1 MQYDYIN
8 NQMHLKRF
16 QLNQSA
22 SNSHEMF
29 VIETDLA
36 WNNLKG
42 VILEQIINER
52 QVLLFDDIIT
62 DRSILKPDLI
72 RNNSKSLQ
80 DEQVQHVQLGNLLKT
95 TSKFHFSKIY
105 EKLQDYVWKAIR
117 KGFQGLFIV
126 FNFAYSLKS
135 DRISILNLERVLSE
149 LFQNSFGFPVTCN
162 CLYPSSLRMR
172 DFAELTTLH
181 TGFQILDDFRN
192 PLLHHYLQC
201 TQTEDRETF
210 AVEKQQK
217 LEQLCPSSFKDYEV
231 LAGIAKRARSGNFEP
246 FYFHQG
252 DRIIGIANDLESCC
266 EILEDIPLDVFCF
279 HCYRTISQPNP
290 DGKSINI
297 LLRSDIAL
305 WIQYSVGDIKLA
317 HQIYETIRHAFGRSK
332 CLASISRLNQLT
344 MKSTIIR
351 LIRERIDILS
361 SI

>member
-1 MQYDYIN
+1 M
-8 NQMHLKRF
+8 KRF

-42 VILEQIINER
+42 TILEQIINER
-52 QVLLFDDIIT
+52 QVLLFDDINI
-62 DRSILKPDLI
+62 DRSILKPELI

-80 DEQVQHVQLGNLLKT
+80 DEQVQHVSLRNLLKI
-95 TSKFHFSKIY
+95 TSKFRFSKIY
-105 EKLQDYVWKAIR
+105 EKLQDYVWKGIKR
-117 KGFQGLFIV
+117 GFQGLFFI

-135 DRISILNLERVLSE
+135 DRISVLNLERVLSE
-149 LFQNSFGFPVTCN
+149 VFQNSFGFPVTCN

-192 PLLHHYLQC
+192 PLLHHYLQF
-201 TQTEDRETF
+201 TQSEDRETF

-217 LEQLCPSSFKDYEV
+217 FEQLCPSSIKDYEV
-231 LAGIAKRARSGNFEP
+231 LVGIAKRARSGNSEP
-246 FYFHQG
+246 FYFRQG
-252 DRIIGIANDLESCC
+252 DRIIGIANDLERCY

-279 HCYRTISQPNP
+279 HCYRTISQPST
-290 DGKSINI
+290 DGKSIEI
-297 LLRSDIAL
+297 MPRSDIAL

-317 HQIYETIRHAFGRSK
+317 YQIYETIRQALGRSK

-344 MKSTIIR
+344 MKSTIIK
-351 LIRERIDILS
+351 LIKDRIDVLS